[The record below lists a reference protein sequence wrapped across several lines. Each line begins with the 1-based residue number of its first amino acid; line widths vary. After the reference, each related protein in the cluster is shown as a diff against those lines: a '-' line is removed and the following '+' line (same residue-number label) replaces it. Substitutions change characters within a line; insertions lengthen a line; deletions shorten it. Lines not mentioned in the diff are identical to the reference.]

1 MSSIAPISFPAGSVA
16 TQADVSEVESRP
28 VVAVLP
34 TAPIQP
40 QVAAKRSPEDEKRQA
55 KAAAEQI
62 ESYLR
67 HVNTNLEFRVD
78 DAAGKVVVSVREQ
91 ATGELIRQIPSEEA
105 LAIAAQLDEY
115 QVSGLLDRKT

>member
-1 MSSIAPISFPAGSVA
+1 MSSIAPISFPAGSVS

-78 DAAGKVVVSVREQ
+78 DAAGKVVISVREQ

>member
-1 MSSIAPISFPAGSVA
+1 MSSITPISVLAGIATVRPDLPEGTSNPGGSAQPA
-16 TQADVSEVESRP
+16 EVQ
-28 VVAVLP
+28 LP
-34 TAPIQP
+34 AP
-40 QVAAKRSPEDEKRQA
+40 AAKQTAAEQQRRV

-78 DAAGKVVVSVREQ
+78 DAAGKVVVTVREQ

-115 QVSGLLDRKT
+115 RISGLVDKKT